1 MTFTLTDSVIEQIIS
16 AMENQEKTFL
26 LYADSL
32 SLVEKTD
39 LVKADDNLYYELP
52 EWNAADGFELREA
65 FVEQLHIPA
74 VKKELKE
81 VLHSGR
87 GVFKSFRN
95 VLKNYPDADKR
106 WHIFKHK
113 FMSARIN
120 EWYNSLREVW
130 GLEQIDYFPETDEDL
145 VHDDFSF
152 VEYKSGENQKE
163 VLQQTCAFL
172 TDDSSEL
179 PDDFR
184 KSYYTLL
191 EDRFK
196 TYDLVNQTGFLCR
209 SQADEF
215 AGCITAAVM
224 VGNQEETMVLTS
236 FFVPENFRGLG
247 IGTELVNLLLHQ
259 LRVQKK
265 KWILLPNIF
274 IPEFFEPLLIRRGFR
289 KIRNGFFAVV

>member
-39 LVKADDNLYYELP
+39 PVKADDNLYYELP

>member
-1 MTFTLTDSVIEQIIS
+1 MEFTLTDELIEAIIS
-16 AMENQEKTFL
+16 AMENQEAAF
-26 LYADSL
+26 AVNAEAS
-32 SLVEKTD
+32 SLVQLDES
-39 LVKADDNLYYELP
+39 VKVDDNIFYGLP
-52 EWNAADGFELREA
+52 EWKPADGFALREA
-65 FVEQLHIPA
+65 FVNQLF
-74 VKKELKE
+74 VQQVQRELKI

-87 GVFKSFRN
+87 GVFKNFRN
-95 VLKNYPDADKR
+95 VLKDYPDVDKR
-106 WHIFKHK
+106 WHIFKYK
-113 FMSARIN
+113 FMSARITD
-120 EWYNSLREVW
+120 WYNSLRQVW
-130 GLEQIDYFPETDEDL
+130 GLEKLDYFSETDDDL

-152 VEYKSGENQKE
+152 EEYKSGENQKE

-196 TYDLVNQTGFLCR
+196 TYDLVGQKGVLCR

-224 VGNQEETMVLTS
+224 VGNQEKTMVMTS

-247 IGTELVNLLLHQ
+247 IGTELVNLLLNQ
-259 LRVQKK
+259 LRVHGK

-274 IPEFFEPLLIRRGFR
+274 IPSFFEPLLIRRGFR
-289 KIRNGFFAVV
+289 KIRNGFVAEI